1 MLLAAGRMGEDL
13 MAFRTNYNQQRS
25 DRQRVK
31 DQKKQEKLQRR
42 EDEAA
47 RRRAARAEGAPPE
60 QPRDEPQHD

>member
-1 MLLAAGRMGEDL
+1 

-25 DRQRVK
+25 DRQRLK

-47 RRRAARAEGAPPE
+47 RRRAERAEGAPPE
-60 QPRDEPQHD
+60 QPHDEPQHD

>member
-1 MLLAAGRMGEDL
+1 

-42 EDEAA
+42 EEEAA
-47 RRRAARAEGAPPE
+47 RRRAERGEGVPPE
-60 QPRDEPQHD
+60 APADAPQHD

>member
-1 MLLAAGRMGEDL
+1 

-42 EDEAA
+42 EEEAA
-47 RRRAARAEGAPPE
+47 RRRAERGEGPPPE
-60 QPRDEPQHD
+60 TPAGDPQHD